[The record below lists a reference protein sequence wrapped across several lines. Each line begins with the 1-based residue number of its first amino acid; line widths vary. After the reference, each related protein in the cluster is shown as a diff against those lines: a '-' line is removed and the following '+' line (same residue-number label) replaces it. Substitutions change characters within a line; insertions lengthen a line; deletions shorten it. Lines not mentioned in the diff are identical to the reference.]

1 MYNIKMHN
9 NYKNL
14 KMCQYRSKTY
24 NPANPGLLDVVAGQV
39 NLKYI
44 FSKRFIV
51 IFLVSIW

>member
-14 KMCQYRSKTY
+14 KMCQYRSEAY
-24 NPANPGLLDVVAGQV
+24 NLANPGLLDVVAGQV

-44 FSKRFIV
+44 FPNCLI
-51 IFLVSIW
+51 